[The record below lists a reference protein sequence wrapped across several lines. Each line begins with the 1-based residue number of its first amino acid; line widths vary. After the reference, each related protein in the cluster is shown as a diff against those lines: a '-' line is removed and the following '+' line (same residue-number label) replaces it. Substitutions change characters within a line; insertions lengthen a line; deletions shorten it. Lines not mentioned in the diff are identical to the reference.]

1 MSPPASSADVTSS
14 FAGTSQLFSSQG
26 TASVEGEYIV
36 VGTTIAEFGVLGF
49 GWVVLFW
56 PLYVFYPSLFL
67 LPFISSVSSFIN
79 PVTHASCPEVFSR
92 TMTTNMFLEVAS
104 VVCHGV
110 QVAVTSFSSSLA
122 GKVAVAILFEIL
134 RCSCLLGFS
143 VQLSFGVATLRIC
156 IRPRRPLVS
165 GARRIERAMRPTCA
179 LAVVQD
185 LETHCAGMT
194 RVSMRPVS
202 DFPSRAS

>member
-49 GWVVLFW
+49 GWVVLSGPFMF
-56 PLYVFYPSLFL
+56 LILLCSSSLSFRLSL
-67 LPFISSVSSFIN
+67 LSST
-79 PVTHASCPEVFSR
+79 PVTHASRPEVFSR

-104 VVCHGV
+104 VVCYGV
-110 QVAVTSFSSSLA
+110 QVAVTSFSSSLS

-143 VQLSFGVATLRIC
+143 V
-156 IRPRRPLVS
+156 
-165 GARRIERAMRPTCA
+165 
-179 LAVVQD
+179 
-185 LETHCAGMT
+185 
-194 RVSMRPVS
+194 
-202 DFPSRAS
+202 

>member
-1 MSPPASSADVTSS
+1 MVC
-14 FAGTSQLFSSQG
+14 
-26 TASVEGEYIV
+26 Y
-36 VGTTIAEFGVLGF
+36 GVH
-49 GWVVLFW
+49 
-56 PLYVFYPSLFL
+56 VFP
-67 LPFISSVSSFIN
+67 
-79 PVTHASCPEVFSR
+79 
-92 TMTTNMFLEVAS
+92 
-104 VVCHGV
+104 
-110 QVAVTSFSSSLA
+110 SSLS

-156 IRPRRPLVS
+156 IKPRRPLVS
-165 GARRIERAMRPTCA
+165 GARRIGRAMRPTCA

-194 RVSMRPVS
+194 RVNMRLVA